1 MKITFEKRMAPSIIM
16 LAVVPMIS
24 LMLALIVGGIFFA
37 INGTNPIEVYAM
49 LVKSAFTTSYGI
61 TESIVKAIPLM
72 LAGLGVSLAFRMQL
86 WNIGAEGQIYMGA
99 VAATWVALFFPGLPA
114 MIMIPF
120 MLLMGFLAGAIWGL
134 LPAIPRAY
142 LKVNET
148 ITTLLMNYVAIL
160 WADYLI
166 YGPWKD
172 PEGFNFPLT
181 AKFVPAAILPTL
193 GGSRI
198 HLGLV
203 FAVIA
208 AILIYIL
215 IRHTKWGYEVRVI
228 GESPAAARYAGMN
241 IKRNICI
248 VLFLSG
254 GLAGIAGMSEVSGI
268 AGRLQHGLSP
278 GYGYTA
284 IIVAWLAR
292 LHPASLALVSFLF
305 GGLLVGGY
313 AIQLMGLPAAT
324 VNMLQGLILFFVLG
338 GQILTDYNIRITLGS
353 KKTTP
358 KEVG

>member
-1 MKITFEKRMAPSIIM
+1 MKIALEKRSTPS
-16 LAVVPMIS
+16 S
-24 LMLALIVGGIFFA
+24 LMLILVPIGSVLLALLFGAVFLVFDGRDPLA
-37 INGTNPIEVYAM
+37 IYFM
-49 LVKSAFTTSYGI
+49 LFKSAFGNSYGL

-86 WNIGAEGQIYMGA
+86 WNIGAEGQLYLGA
-99 VAATWVALFFPGLPA
+99 VAATWVALTFPQLPA
-114 MIMIPF
+114 VVMIPF
-120 MLLMGFLAGAIWGL
+120 MLFMGFLAGAFWALI
-134 LPAIPRAY
+134 PAIPRAY

-148 ITTLLMNYVAIL
+148 ITTLLMNYIAIL
-160 WADYLI
+160 LADYLV

-181 AKFVPAAILPTL
+181 PRFVPAAILPTF
-193 GGSRI
+193 GDSRI
-198 HLGLV
+198 HLGLL
-203 FAVIA
+203 FAIIA
-208 AILIYIL
+208 AIVIFIL
-215 IRHTKWGYEVRVI
+215 IKHTKWGFEVRVI

-241 IKRNICI
+241 IKKNILI

-313 AIQLMGLPAAT
+313 AIQLIGLPAAT

-338 GQILTDYNIRITLGS
+338 GQILTNYTIKFSRNQQKNSLE
-353 KKTTP
+353 
-358 KEVG
+358 EVR

>member
-1 MKITFEKRMAPSIIM
+1 MKVTFVKRMTPSSFM
-16 LAVVPMIS
+16 LIAVPVVS
-24 LMLALIVGGIFFA
+24 VLLALSFGGIFLA
-37 INGTNPIEVYAM
+37 LNGTNPIEVYA
-49 LVKSAFTTSYGI
+49 LLIKSAFTTSYGI

-86 WNIGAEGQIYMGA
+86 WNIGAEGQLYMGA
-99 VAATWVALFFPGLPA
+99 VAATWVALTFPDLPSF
-114 MIMIPF
+114 IMIPF
-120 MLLMGFLAGAIWGL
+120 MLLMGFLGGAFWAL

-172 PEGFNFPLT
+172 PDGFNFPLT
-181 AKFVPAAILPTL
+181 ARFVPAAVLPTL

-198 HLGLV
+198 HLGLL
-203 FAVIA
+203 FAIIA
-208 AILIYIL
+208 AIAIYIL

-241 IKRNICI
+241 IKKNILI
-248 VLFLSG
+248 VLLLSG
-254 GLAGIAGMSEVSGI
+254 GLAGIAGMSEVSGV

-313 AIQLMGLPAAT
+313 ATQLIGLPAAT

-338 GQILTDYNIRITLGS
+338 GQILTNYDIKFSLEQ

>member
-1 MKITFEKRMAPSIIM
+1 MKITLEKRMTPSSIM
-16 LAVVPMIS
+16 LVAVPIMSI
-24 LMLALIVGGIFFA
+24 LLALLFGGIFLA
-37 INGTNPIEVYAM
+37 LNGTNPIEVYA
-49 LVKSAFTTSYGI
+49 LLIKSAFTTSYGI

-99 VAATWVALFFPGLPA
+99 VAATWVALTFPDLPSF
-114 MIMIPF
+114 MMIPF
-120 MLLMGFLAGAIWGL
+120 MLLMGFLGGAFWAL

-148 ITTLLMNYVAIL
+148 ITTLLMNYIAIL

-172 PEGFNFPLT
+172 PNGFNFPLT
-181 AKFVPAAILPTL
+181 AQFVPAAILPTL

-198 HLGLV
+198 HLGLL
-203 FAVIA
+203 FAVVA
-208 AILIYIL
+208 AIAIYIL

-241 IKRNICI
+241 IKKNILI
-248 VLFLSG
+248 VLLLSG
-254 GLAGIAGMSEVSGI
+254 GLAGIAGMSEVSGV

-313 AIQLMGLPAAT
+313 ATQLIGLPAAT

-338 GQILTDYNIRITLGS
+338 GQILTNYNIRFSQES
-353 KKTTP
+353 KKTV

>member
-1 MKITFEKRMAPSIIM
+1 MKIALEKRITPSSYILI
-16 LAVVPMIS
+16 AVPILS
-24 LMLALIVGGIFFA
+24 ILLALFFGGIFLA
-37 INGTNPIEVYAM
+37 LNGSNPIEIYGM
-49 LVKSAFTTSYGI
+49 LFKSAFGTSYGL
-61 TESIVKAIPLM
+61 TESTVKAIPLM

-86 WNIGAEGQIYMGA
+86 WNIGAEGQLYLGA
-99 VAATWVALFFPGLPA
+99 VAATWVALTFPHLPSLV
-114 MIMIPF
+114 MIPF
-120 MLLMGFLAGAIWGL
+120 MLIMGFFAGAFWAL

-148 ITTLLMNYVAIL
+148 ITTLLMNYIAIL
-160 WADYLI
+160 LADYLV

-172 PEGFNFPLT
+172 PQGFNFPLT
-181 AKFVPAAILPTL
+181 PRFVPAAILPTL
-193 GGSRI
+193 GGTRI
-198 HLGLV
+198 HLGLL
-203 FAVIA
+203 FAIIA
-208 AILIYIL
+208 AIVIYIL

-241 IKRNICI
+241 IKKNILI
-248 VLFLSG
+248 VLLLSG

-292 LHPASLALVSFLF
+292 LHPATLALVSFLF

-313 AIQLMGLPAAT
+313 AIQLIGLPAAT

-338 GQILTDYNIRITLGS
+338 GQLLTNYNFKFSREN
-353 KKTTP
+353 KKIAP

>member
-1 MKITFEKRMAPSIIM
+1 MKITLEKRMTPSI
-16 LAVVPMIS
+16 S
-24 LMLALIVGGIFFA
+24 LLFIIPVLSILLALVFGGLFLSL
-37 INGTNPIEVYAM
+37 NGNNPLEVYGM
-49 LVKSAFTTSYGI
+49 LFKSAFGSTYGI

-99 VAATWVALFFPGLPA
+99 VAATWVALTFPGLPA
-114 MIMIPF
+114 LVMIPL
-120 MLLMGFLAGAIWGL
+120 MLVLGFLGGALWAL

-142 LKVNET
+142 MNVNET
-148 ITTLLMNYVAIL
+148 ITTLLMNYIAIL
-160 WADYLI
+160 GADYLV

-172 PEGFNFPLT
+172 PAGFNFPLT
-181 AKFVPAAILPTL
+181 PQFVPAALLPTL
-193 GGSRI
+193 GDTRI

-203 FAVIA
+203 FAIVA
-208 AILIYIL
+208 AIVIYIL
-215 IRHTKWGYEVRVI
+215 FKYTKWGYEVRII

-241 IKRNICI
+241 IKKNICL

-254 GLAGIAGMSEVSGI
+254 GLAGIAGMAEVSGI
-268 AGRLQHGLSP
+268 AGRLQPGLSP

-313 AIQLMGLPAAT
+313 AIQLIGLPSAT

-338 GQILTDYNIRITLGS
+338 GQLLTNYNIKLDKAP
-353 KKTTP
+353 KKTVSR
-358 KEVG
+358 EVE

>member
-1 MKITFEKRMAPSIIM
+1 MKITLEKRLTPST
-16 LAVVPMIS
+16 
-24 LMLALIVGGIFFA
+24 LMLVAVPLVSVLLALLVGSVFFF
-37 INGTNPIEVYAM
+37 INGTNPFEVYTM
-49 LVKSAFTTSYGI
+49 LVKSAFATSYGL
-61 TESIVKAIPLM
+61 TETVVKAIPLM

-86 WNIGAEGQIYMGA
+86 WNIGAEGQLYMGA
-99 VAATWVALFFPGLPA
+99 VAATWAALTFPDLPA
-114 MIMIPF
+114 FVLLPM
-120 MLLMGFLAGAIWGL
+120 MLVLGFLAGAFWAL

-160 WADYLI
+160 WADYLV

-181 AKFVPAAILPTL
+181 PKFSSSALLPTL
-193 GGSRI
+193 GQTRI
-198 HLGLV
+198 HLGLI
-203 FAVIA
+203 FAIIA
-208 AILIYIL
+208 AITVYIL

-228 GESPAAARYAGMN
+228 GESPAAARYSGMN
-241 IKRNICI
+241 IKKNICLVMLI
-248 VLFLSG
+248 SG

-292 LHPASLALVSFLF
+292 LHPFTLALVSFLL

-313 AIQLMGLPAAT
+313 AIQLIGLPAAT

-338 GQILTDYNIRITLGS
+338 GQIFTNYNIKISLGH

>member
-1 MKITFEKRMAPSIIM
+1 MKITFEKRMTPSTLMVITVP
-16 LAVVPMIS
+16 VVSILLS
-24 LMLALIVGGIFFA
+24 LLVGGIFFA
-37 INGTNPIEVYAM
+37 LNGTNPIEVYKM
-49 LVKSAFTTSYGI
+49 LIQSAFTTYYGI

-99 VAATWVALFFPGLPA
+99 VAATWVALSFPGLPA
-114 MIMIPF
+114 IIMIPF
-120 MLLMGFLAGAIWGL
+120 MLLMGFLAGAFWALI
-134 LPAIPRAY
+134 PAIPRAY

-148 ITTLLMNYVAIL
+148 ITTLLLNYVAIL
-160 WADYLI
+160 WADYLV

-181 AKFVPAAILPTL
+181 AKFVPAAILPSL

-198 HLGLV
+198 HLGLL

-208 AILIYIL
+208 AIIVFIL

-241 IKRNICI
+241 IKKNICI

-268 AGRLQHGLSP
+268 AGRLQPGLSP

-292 LHPASLALVSFLF
+292 LHPATLALVSFLF

-313 AIQLMGLPAAT
+313 AIQLMGLPVAT
-324 VNMLQGLILFFVLG
+324 VNMMQGLILFFVLG
-338 GQILTDYNIRITLGS
+338 GQILTNYNIKISLGN